1 MVGSLALATPAAADP
16 AADAS
21 TKADIKPLALDQIPA
36 DGSNPSAKKTIWL
49 DFAGGTVTNTNW
61 NELSGKSELKYEP
74 ADKLSAAQKLEAYQ
88 RIVQAYAS
96 FDVNVTTKKPSKDK
110 LVRSSMD
117 DAEYGGIAHITD
129 SNSASD
135 GFQKIFVPGV
145 AAGKGVV
152 SGFGDPYE
160 FDTWITTDVFGEAGA
175 KGPVKLGKGTVRKSI
190 EARDPRTYLG
200 RISGDIA
207 VHEIG
212 HTLGLEHQGWDD
224 GETKQE
230 YYSPGADW
238 SADNASVWGPTM
250 GSPIAAM
257 HRWAGD
263 YPNNSEKQD
272 DLALL
277 TKKLSEKDATKKR
290 LYDEDGKVY
299 WGAYCTNDQTGEV
312 VKGDKESGDCYD
324 DQPLKW
330 QNDLRGR
337 VEYRDNQ
344 ESNSDTRARAL
355 TIQDGKAEA
364 WGEFVKNL
372 GDGVGNWYRFDAAAG
387 PISVVATPQLPFS
400 SLDLKVTLY
409 DSELKAIGS
418 ADPAAQPIVDD
429 GGHVVLLEGT
439 GQDAKVD
446 HVGAGTQTYYV
457 KVEQA
462 SLGNMNSNTEKK
474 AGAAP
479 KYGNLG
485 VYQLA
490 VQGTAAEELAP
501 PAVDPTYG
509 ETVAGT
515 GVPGATVEVQNAD
528 GKVIGTA
535 EVGQDGKYSLTLDPA
550 AKEGDE
556 LLVSQ
561 AKDGQRSRP
570 VSVTVI
576 TEEKPE
582 VKVKV
587 DPSKI
592 TEGDDGGVTVVGT
605 GFAAGQK
612 VSGVVN
618 SEPVELGTKIADDD
632 GKVEFVFDGS
642 KLEVGKHKVTLTAD
656 DDKDYTGSANLTV
669 VKADD
674 EPSPE
679 PSDDETPSPEPS
691 DDETPSPEPSDDETT
706 PPPSDGDDNGN
717 DDGGLPSTGA
727 STALTLFGIGGI
739 VLVGSGV
746 TIAAAA
752 RRRNKA

>member
-1 MVGSLALATPAAADP
+1 MATPAAADP

-21 TKADIKPLALDQIPA
+21 TKANIKPLALDQIPA
-36 DGSNPSAKKTIWL
+36 DGSNPSAEKTIWL
-49 DFAGGTVTNTNW
+49 DFEGGTVTKTNW
-61 NELSGKSELKYEP
+61 NEQTGYDELVYKP
-74 ADKLSAAQKLEAYQ
+74 ADKLSAAQKLEVYQ
-88 RIVQAYAS
+88 RMVQAYAP
-96 FDVNVTTKKPSKDK
+96 FEVNVTTKKPAKDK
-110 LVRSSMD
+110 LVRSDMD
-117 DAEYGGIAHITD
+117 DAEYGAIAHITD
-129 SNSASD
+129 NSSNSP
-135 GFQKIFVPGV
+135 GFEKIFEANV
-145 AAGKGVV
+145 ASGKAVLN
-152 SGFGDPYE
+152 SFGDPYE
-160 FDTWITTDVFGEAGA
+160 YDAWISTDVFGEAGNGKIRA
-175 KGPVKLGKGTVRKSI
+175 GKGTVRKSALAR
-190 EARDPRTYLG
+190 EATDPHAYIG
-200 RISGDIA
+200 RLAGDTA
-207 VHEIG
+207 AHEIG
-212 HTLGLEHQGWDD
+212 HTLGLEHQGWDGSD
-224 GETKQE
+224 GKFE
-230 YYSPGADW
+230 YYSPGSDW
-238 SADNASVWGPTM
+238 TAANASVWGPTM
-250 GSPIAAM
+250 GAPIAAM
-257 HRWAGD
+257 HRWVGE
-263 YPNNSEKQD
+263 YPNNSTKQD
-272 DLALL
+272 DLSLL

-290 LYDEDGKVY
+290 LYDKNDDVY

-324 DQPLKW
+324 DQPLRW

-344 ESNSDTRARAL
+344 ESNTDSRARAL

-387 PISVVATPQLPFS
+387 PISVAVTPQQPFS
-400 SLDLKVTLY
+400 ALDLKVTLY

-418 ADPAAQPIVDD
+418 ADPEVKPIVDD
-429 GGHVVLLEGT
+429 GGMVVLLEAE

-446 HVGAGTQTYYV
+446 HVGAGTQTYFV

-462 SLGNMNSNTEKK
+462 SLGSLNDNTSKK
-474 AGAAP
+474 TSASP
-479 KYGNLG
+479 TYGNLG

-515 GVPGATVEVQNAD
+515 GVAGATVEVQNAD

-535 EVGQDGKYSLTLDPA
+535 TVGADGKYSVTLDPA

-570 VSVTVI
+570 AAVTVI

-618 SEPVELGTKIADDD
+618 SEPVELGTQIANDK
-632 GKVEFVFDGS
+632 GTVEFVFDGS

-656 DDKDYTGSANLTV
+656 DDKDYTGSATLTV
-669 VKADD
+669 VKANDD
-674 EPSPE
+674 EPSPK

-691 DDETPSPEPSDDETT
+691 DDETPSPAPSDDETT
-706 PPPSDGDDNGN
+706 PPPSDGDDNGD

>member
-21 TKADIKPLALDQIPA
+21 TQADIKPLVLDQIPA

-49 DFAGGTVTNTNW
+49 NFGGGTVTNTNW
-61 NELSGKSELKYEP
+61 NDLSGYEELKFEP
-74 ADKLSAAQKLEAYQ
+74 ADKLSDAQKLEAYQ
-88 RIVQAYAS
+88 RMVQAYAP
-96 FDVNVTTKKPSKDK
+96 FDVNVTTKKPAKAK
-110 LVRSSMD
+110 LERSSMD
-117 DAEYGGIAHITD
+117 DEEYGGIAHITD
-129 SNSASD
+129 SNSSSA
-135 GFQKIFVPGV
+135 GFEKIFVPGV

-160 FDTWITTDVFGEAGA
+160 YDTWTTTDVFGDAGN
-175 KGPVKLGKGTVRKSI
+175 GKLKQRGKGTIRKAV
-190 EARDPRTYLG
+190 EARDVRTYLG
-200 RISGDIA
+200 RLTGDIA
-207 VHEIG
+207 VHEVG
-212 HTLGLEHQGWDD
+212 HTLGLDHQGWDD
-224 GETKQE
+224 GETKEE

-238 SADNASVWGPTM
+238 TEASASVWGPTM
-250 GSPIAAM
+250 GSPIASM
-257 HRWAGD
+257 HRWSGA
-263 YPNNSEKQD
+263 YPNNSKDQD
-272 DLALL
+272 DLAVM

-290 LYDEDGKVY
+290 LYDKDGKVY
-299 WGAYCTNDQTGEV
+299 WGAYCTNSQTGEV
-312 VKGDKESGDCYD
+312 VKGDSETDECYD
-324 DQPLKW
+324 DEPLKW

-337 VEYRDNQ
+337 VTYRDNQ
-344 ESNSDTRARAL
+344 ESNTDSRARAL
-355 TIQDGKAEA
+355 TIQDGKADA

-387 PISVVATPQLPFS
+387 PISVAVTPQQPFTA
-400 SLDLKVTLY
+400 LDLKVTLY
-409 DSELKAIGS
+409 DSELKQLATD
-418 ADPAAQPIVDD
+418 DPEVKPIVDD
-429 GGHVVLLEGT
+429 GGHVVVLEAT

-446 HVGAGTQTYYV
+446 HLGTGAQTYFV

-462 SLGNMNSNTEKK
+462 SLGSLNSNTVKK
-474 AGAAP
+474 AGASP

-490 VQGTAAEELAP
+490 VQGTAAAELAP

-515 GVPGATVEVQNAD
+515 GVAGATVEVQDAD

-535 EVGQDGKYSLTLDPA
+535 EVGADGKYSVTLDPA

-570 VSVTVI
+570 ASVTVI

-656 DDKDYTGSANLTV
+656 DDKDYTGSATLTV

-674 EPSPE
+674 EPSPK

-691 DDETPSPEPSDDETT
+691 DDETPSPAPSDDETT
-706 PPPSDGDDNGN
+706 PPPSDDNGGD